1 MFWGVGALVLVVVVL
16 VDVPTRHLLEDGTAV
31 ANVPWYVGAVSQVGL
46 VGWALAAS
54 VALFAASVLAV
65 IAEERQFVGFFLAGG
80 LLTVWLMVDD
90 MFRLHEDVLA
100 DAVNVDERVTQA
112 MYAAI
117 LALWI
122 VTQRHV
128 ILRTRPYVFVTAFF
142 WFALSLL
149 LDISGDGSGSLGLL
163 LEDGTKLLGI
173 LTWAAFFWLTARD
186 RLLNRSKWSPTPEG
200 VDLA

>member
-1 MFWGVGALVLVVVVL
+1 MVVAIL
-16 VDVPTRHLLEDGTAV
+16 VDVPTRHLLEDGTTV
-31 ANVPWYVGAVSQVGL
+31 ANVPWYVGAVSQAGL

-65 IAEERQFVGFFLAGG
+65 VDDDRHFVRFFLAGG
-80 LLTVWLMVDD
+80 LLTAWLMIDD

-100 DAVNVDERVTQA
+100 DAMNVDEQVTQA
-112 MYAAI
+112 LYAAI

-128 ILRTRPYVFVTAFF
+128 ILRTRPYVFVAAFF
-142 WFALSLL
+142 WFAVSLL
-149 LDISGDGSGSLGLL
+149 LDLSGETSGSLWLVF
-163 LEDGTKLLGI
+163 EDGSKLLGI

-186 RLLNRSKWSPTPEG
+186 RLVTRSRQPPTSEAA
-200 VDLA
+200 DLA